1 MIHAGER
8 LFVVTGGPGSGK
20 STLLEAAAEIGYRT
34 VPESGR
40 AIIKLQSAIGG
51 RALHYVDS
59 AVYAELMLDRDMQ
72 NHQFHAGTGK
82 VTLFDRGVV
91 DLVGYARLTGIE
103 EAEHFRRAGELFRY
117 NRKVFLAPPWR
128 DIYVRDAQRQQDWG
142 EAVHTYECIA
152 DAYAELGYDL
162 VELPLAPLAER
173 LAFLEDEIAIAI

>member
-1 MIHAGER
+1 MIRAGEN

-20 STLLEAAAEIGYRT
+20 TTLLAAATKAGYRA

-40 AIIKLQSAIGG
+40 AIIVLQEAISG

-59 AVYAELMLDRDMQ
+59 AAYAELMLDRDMQ
-72 NHQFHAGTGK
+72 NHQAHAATGE
-82 VTLFDRGVV
+82 VTLFDRGVG
-91 DLVGYARLTGIE
+91 DLVGYCRLVGIE
-103 EAEHFRRAGELFRY
+103 EAGHFRRAAELFRY

-128 DIYVRDAQRQQDWG
+128 DIYVHDAQRRQDWS

-162 VELPLAPLAER
+162 VELPLAPVAER
-173 LAFLEDEIAIAI
+173 LAFLEDEVAIAL